1 MRIVRFFKDGKQGYG
16 LLANDAAIT
25 VRTEDEGFGPA
36 SFMEALG
43 GGEAG
48 LASFAAALQA
58 GQSVPLD
65 SVELATPV
73 PLTGKLLCIGANFG
87 EHAAEAEAVFT
98 PGKYAPVFIRV
109 ADSVVSPGA
118 PLVKPKLSDDFD
130 YEGELAVIIG
140 TSGRHIAVENA
151 LDHVAGYTIF
161 HDGSIRDYQ
170 LEAPQWTL
178 GKNFHA
184 TASLGPAFISADELP
199 AGAKGLRIQ
208 TRLNGQ
214 LVQDASLSDMLID
227 VASAIRILSSV
238 MTLEPGDVIGM
249 GTPSGVGF
257 FRKPPLYMKDGDL
270 CEIEIEGIG
279 VLRNRVIDEA

>member
-16 LLANDAAIT
+16 LLANDEAIT
-25 VRTEDEGFGPA
+25 IRTEDEGFGPA

-48 LASFAAALQA
+48 LARFAAALET
-58 GQSVPLD
+58 GPRVSLD
-65 SVELATPV
+65 AVELATPV
-73 PLTGKLLCIGANFG
+73 PLTGKLLCLGANFG
-87 EHAAEAEAVFT
+87 EHASEANFT
-98 PGKYAPVFIRV
+98 HATYAPVFIRV
-109 ADSVVSPGA
+109 PDSVVSPGA

-140 TSGRHIAVENA
+140 KSARHATVEDA

-161 HDGSIRDYQ
+161 QDGSIRDYQ
-170 LEAPQWTL
+170 LQSPQWTL

-184 TASLGPAFISADELP
+184 TGSLGPAFISADELP
-199 AGAKGLRIQ
+199 AGAKGLRLQ

-214 LVQDASLSDMLID
+214 LVQDASLSEMLID
-227 VASAIRILSSV
+227 VASAINILSGV
-238 MTLEPGDVIGM
+238 MTLEPGDVIAM
-249 GTPSGVGF
+249 GTPSGVGL
-257 FRKPPLYMKDGDL
+257 FRKPPLYMQDGDL

>member
-1 MRIVRFFKDGKQGYG
+1 MRIVRFLKDGKQGYG

-25 VRTEDEGFGPA
+25 VRTEDDGFGPS

-43 GGEAG
+43 SGEAG

-58 GQSVPLD
+58 GPTIPLD

-73 PLTGKLLCIGANFG
+73 PLTGKMLCFGANFG
-87 EHAAEAEAVFT
+87 DHATEAKSVFS
-98 PGKYAPVFIRV
+98 PGKYAPIFIRV
-109 ADSVVSPGA
+109 PDSVVSPGA
-118 PLVKPKLSDDFD
+118 PLVKPKLSDAFD

-140 TSGRHIAVENA
+140 KAGRHITVEDA

-214 LVQDASLSDMLID
+214 IVQDAFLSDMLID
-227 VASAIRILSSV
+227 VASAIRILSGV

-257 FRKPPLYMKDGDL
+257 FRKPQLFMKAGDL

-279 VLRNRVIDEA
+279 VLRNRVVDEA